1 MGLCV
6 EADENKQKLD
16 FEIRRESVIF
26 IIKDKDI
33 SITHSHF
40 YKSNFVEIDKKVLAK
55 IAELCQDK
63 EWKDKIF
70 GEY

>member
-16 FEIRRESVIF
+16 FEIKRESVSF
-26 IIKDKDI
+26 IIKEKDI
-33 SITHSHF
+33 ALTRGCAKNLI
-40 YKSNFVEIDKKVLAK
+40 VEIDKKVLAK
-55 IAELCQDK
+55 IVELCNDK

-70 GEY
+70 KEE